1 MLSWIFSD
9 PLPAGTVAPDFSLPD
24 ESGKTWT
31 LASLR
36 GRNVLLVF
44 YPADN
49 TSGCTAQLCDVR
61 DRWDRLKTKNVAAF
75 GVNPQNPDSHARF
88 KDRFKF
94 PFPLLIDSGQR
105 VASLYHCNGIFVKRT
120 VYLIGLDGRI
130 AFSQRGAPS
139 ADQILKFAK

>member
-1 MLSWIFSD
+1 VLSWIFSD
-9 PLPAGTVAPDFSLPD
+9 PLPAGTAAPDFSLPD

-61 DRWDRLKTKNVAAF
+61 DRWDLLKAKNVAAF
-75 GVNPQNPDSHARF
+75 GVNPQNPSSHARF
-88 KDRFKF
+88 KDKFKF
-94 PFPLLIDSGQR
+94 PFPLLVDSGQR
-105 VASLYHCNGIFVKRT
+105 VAGLYHCNGIFVKRT
-120 VYLIGLDGRI
+120 VYLIGPDGRI

-139 ADQILKFAK
+139 AEQILKSA